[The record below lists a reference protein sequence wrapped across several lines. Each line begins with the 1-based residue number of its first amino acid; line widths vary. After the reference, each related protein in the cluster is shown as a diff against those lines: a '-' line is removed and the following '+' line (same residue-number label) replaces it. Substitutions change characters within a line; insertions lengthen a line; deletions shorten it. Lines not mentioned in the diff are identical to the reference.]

1 MWKKKAW
8 RESPKITQKQK
19 PGAKVNTRSQAG
31 VKLLG
36 EWKKLARKV
45 RISKQEDDPSSR
57 GPSHDFPEEKEEITN
72 AIFHRYELN
81 VETFRQ
87 RFRAYRYSNS
97 DGPREAYPER
107 KTGEQILEMIAL
119 EQFIEI
125 LPDKVKL
132 WVQEHRPETS
142 TKAIS
147 LAEDFLLARREA
159 EQRITVRN
167 KPLLQKEPQLRV
179 NPQDRGNPKCHNC
192 GRVGHCEILP

>member
-1 MWKKKAW
+1 MWYICV
-8 RESPKITQKQK
+8 ESTNCATVLALGYKLRPTLFGTCASAVLKDYDY
-19 PGAKVNTRSQAG
+19 
-31 VKLLG
+31 VK
-36 EWKKLARKV
+36 
-45 RISKQEDDPSSR
+45 D
-57 GPSHDFPEEKEEITN
+57 

-87 RFRAYRYSNS
+87 RFRAYRYSNF

-147 LAEDFLLARREA
+147 LAEDFLLKLFPFSSDLFKGQGKPGKTKREK
-159 EQRITVRN
+159 R
-167 KPLLQKEPQLRV
+167 LLKAQWKTEHSEPKKDFPATA
-179 NPQDRGNPKCHNC
+179 NW
-192 GRVGHCEILP
+192 

>member
-1 MWKKKAW
+1 MYK
-8 RESPKITQKQK
+8 
-19 PGAKVNTRSQAG
+19 
-31 VKLLG
+31 VKLNKALT
-36 EWKKLARKV
+36 W
-45 RISKQEDDPSSR
+45 
-57 GPSHDFPEEKEEITN
+57 N

-87 RFRAYRYSNS
+87 RFRAYRYSNF

-147 LAEDFLLARREA
+147 LTVEIQNATTVGELDILRDFAVKHKANVTLLM
-159 EQRITVRN
+159 
-167 KPLLQKEPQLRV
+167 LLETMV
-179 NPQDRGNPKCHNC
+179 
-192 GRVGHCEILP
+192 VS

>member
-1 MWKKKAW
+1 SEVHLNLKEVKM
-8 RESPKITQKQK
+8 QK
-19 PGAKVNTRSQAG
+19 SLDYDY
-31 VKLLG
+31 VK
-36 EWKKLARKV
+36 
-45 RISKQEDDPSSR
+45 D
-57 GPSHDFPEEKEEITN
+57 

-87 RFRAYRYSNS
+87 RFRAYRYSNF
-97 DGPREAYPER
+97 DGPREAYAQLHELLLKWIQPER

-159 EQRITVRN
+159 DDYRTGSQVALSIDYWER
-167 KPLLQKEPQLRV
+167 LS
-179 NPQDRGNPKCHNC
+179 
-192 GRVGHCEILP
+192 